1 MQLMSIF
8 IIVIDMMLNSERLLV
23 VLSLLLQS
31 LSNDSYCLNILW
43 FILARFIRKCLMQ
56 NLFMGCKARMYLHR
70 PLAALSNK
78 SIRQSILKSNWD
90 FLCLLWI
97 IRARKQREILNQ
109 TRYTDRFYYNKA
121 IWTLLIVHFR
131 SLFLHGEA
139 LWLSELC
146 KSQYCFSV
154 SDDNDVCYT
163 SVSGFVFLRFFAPAI
178 LNPKLFQMRNEHAV
192 SNIWPFLKDWN
203 K

>member
-1 MQLMSIF
+1 MQSWTVQWMAFNSIIF
-8 IIVIDMMLNSERLLV
+8 IIAVFVQWQLV
-23 VLSLLLQS
+23 LEHPEAHSRYLRKMS
-31 LSNDSYCLNILW
+31 FAK
-43 FILARFIRKCLMQ
+43 FIC
-56 NLFMGCKARMYLHR
+56 MGCKARMYLER
-70 PLAALSNK
+70 LLPASSNK
-78 SIRQSILKSNWD
+78 ANVLSGNPFGSQTEIFFASYE
-90 FLCLLWI
+90 LLGLENKGEFWI
-97 IRARKQREILNQ
+97 KLGTQTDLITTKQFGSHLLFIF
-109 TRYTDRFYYNKA
+109 DRHY
-121 IWTLLIVHFR
+121 
-131 SLFLHGEA
+131 FLHGEA

-146 KSQYCFSV
+146 KSQCCFSV